1 MEDMLENLNEGYEW
15 VIDLDIEKYFETV
28 NHDKLISCVREQVN
42 EKRGPASDAKISQ
55 SRDHGK
61 RDRAEKR
68 DRNTTGLRFVR
79 YADGCDIFVK
89 SEMLPIG

>member
-42 EKRGPASDAKISQ
+42 EKEVLHLMR
-55 SRDHGK
+55 
-61 RDRAEKR
+61 
-68 DRNTTGLRFVR
+68 RFLKAGIMENGIVQ
-79 YADGCDIFVK
+79 K
-89 SEMLPIG
+89 SEIGTPQDCGS